1 MFTVRTH
8 AGSVVPS
15 SSRTHAEAVARELLA
30 PGPEEALCWVGQ
42 RLIVTNTLGHMTDR
56 WAAVE
61 AA

>member
-15 SSRTHAEAVARELLA
+15 HSRTQAENVARELLS
-30 PGPEEALCWVGQ
+30 PGPEEALCWVGD
-42 RLIVTNTLGHMTDR
+42 RLIITNSLGHMTDR

-61 AA
+61 VA